1 MSGWDRMVSVSVG
14 CQPQALGHP
23 DPLPPLTFLSR
34 ALGTPVASPLGHVA
48 LSFPPHPLPSSP
60 TRARVRLPTP
70 DYQGLCLTESLRLP
84 SEVGI
89 SFHFHFM
96 CEEAECREMG
106 PRHTSPVFP
115 GYGTSL
121 GLQGRIQSKV
131 VCPQGWE
138 AAHL

>member
-1 MSGWDRMVSVSVG
+1 ME
-14 CQPQALGHP
+14 
-23 DPLPPLTFLSR
+23 
-34 ALGTPVASPLGHVA
+34 GTW
-48 LSFPPHPLPSSP
+48 
-60 TRARVRLPTP
+60 RRVRRDVILTSYYVHAT
-70 DYQGLCLTESLRLP
+70 DYRELLLTESLRLP